1 MTVQWGFFAGVAS
14 GIVMAFFSDVAY
26 RLGLFRS
33 SLIVVDGSYAL
44 RMMGRPGGERSTASL
59 YALGILIHLV
69 TSGVF
74 GAVYP
79 LLTGLFHASP
89 RSGLLFAAYVLLL
102 WLAMLLSALPIAGL
116 GIFGRK
122 AGKFTWLEQLLL
134 HTVFGL
140 VYWQFL

>member
-1 MTVQWGFFAGVAS
+1 MTTQWGFFAGVVS
-14 GIVMAFFSDVAY
+14 GMVMAFFSDVAY

-33 SLIVVDGSYAL
+33 SLIVVDGSYAF
-44 RMMGRPGGERSTASL
+44 RMIGRPGGEQPTASL
-59 YALGILIHLV
+59 YALGILVHLV

-79 LLTGLFHASP
+79 LITGLLQLNP
-89 RSGLLFAAYVLLL
+89 RSGTIFAAYVFLL
-102 WLAMLLSALPIAGL
+102 WLGMLLSALPIAGL
-116 GIFGRK
+116 GILGRK

-134 HTVFGL
+134 HIVFGL